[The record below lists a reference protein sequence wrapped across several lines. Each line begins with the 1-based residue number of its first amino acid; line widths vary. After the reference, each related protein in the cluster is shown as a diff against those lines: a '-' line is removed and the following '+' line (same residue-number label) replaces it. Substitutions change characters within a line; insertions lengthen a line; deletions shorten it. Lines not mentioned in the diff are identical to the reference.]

1 MNPHLRTLCVAMALA
16 VAPAAA
22 VHAQVSFGISIA
34 VPGVQIGINTPY
46 YPQLVQVP
54 GYPVY
59 YAPQAS
65 ANIFFYDGLYWVYA
79 NDDWYA
85 SSWYNGPWQLTPRD
99 YVPLYVLRVPVRY
112 YRQPP
117 VYFSG
122 WRMDAPPRWGD
133 HWGRA
138 WERSRPGW
146 DRWDRRNVPRPAPL
160 PSYQQRYS
168 GERYPGSVEQQRDIR
183 ARNDRY
189 QPREPVNR
197 QIVGQPAPAP
207 AVRPEPRRNDPRGDD
222 RGDGRDDRRSDDR
235 RGDSRGDDRNNGR
248 TDGRTDGRGPV
259 PQPRV
264 VNTAPPAPPPVQA
277 NPAAPAPP
285 RMQPAPRTQEQA
297 PPPRPQRAAPPPA
310 VQPQPVP
317 PPQAQPQRPPD
328 GARGEGRSEG
338 RGEARENRGR
348 RDDERGQDR
357 RP

>member
-122 WRMDAPPRWGD
+122 WLMDAPPRWGD

-235 RGDSRGDDRNNGR
+235 RGDNRGDDRNNGR
-248 TDGRTDGRGPV
+248 TDGRSPV

-317 PPQAQPQRPPD
+317 PPQAQPQRPSD

>member
-59 YAPQAS
+59 YAPQAN

-122 WRMDAPPRWGD
+122 WLMDAPPRWGD

-197 QIVGQPAPAP
+197 QIVGQPAPSP

-222 RGDGRDDRRSDDR
+222 RGDGRGDRRSDDR
-235 RGDSRGDDRNNGR
+235 RGDNRGDDRNNGR
-248 TDGRTDGRGPV
+248 TDGRSPV